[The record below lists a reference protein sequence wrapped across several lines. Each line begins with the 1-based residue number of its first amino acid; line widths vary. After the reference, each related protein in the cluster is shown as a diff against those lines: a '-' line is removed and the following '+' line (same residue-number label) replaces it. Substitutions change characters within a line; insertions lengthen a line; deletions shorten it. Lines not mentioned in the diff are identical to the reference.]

1 MQPDFYS
8 EEDAIVGKIFVHIG
22 KTKKG
27 QDYKLAD
34 DILKM
39 LLLEK
44 MQNRTYRKIIVVCD
58 EEAQRKLAGTS
69 VLAACI
75 KQFAIEVRR
84 IELEEDVRMLLTA
97 AQARQKMTN
106 A

>member
-1 MQPDFYS
+1 MQPDFHS
-8 EEDAIVGKIFVHIG
+8 EEDAIVGKIFVHIE

-44 MQNRTYRKIIVVCD
+44 MQNRTYR
-58 EEAQRKLAGTS
+58 
-69 VLAACI
+69 
-75 KQFAIEVRR
+75 
-84 IELEEDVRMLLTA
+84 LLL
-97 AQARQKMTN
+97 K
-106 A
+106 

>member
-8 EEDAIVGKIFVHIG
+8 EEDAIVGKIFVHIE

-44 MQNRTYRKIIVVCD
+44 MQNRTYR
-58 EEAQRKLAGTS
+58 
-69 VLAACI
+69 
-75 KQFAIEVRR
+75 
-84 IELEEDVRMLLTA
+84 LLL
-97 AQARQKMTN
+97 K
-106 A
+106 

>member
-44 MQNRTYRKIIVVCD
+44 MQNRTYR
-58 EEAQRKLAGTS
+58 
-69 VLAACI
+69 
-75 KQFAIEVRR
+75 
-84 IELEEDVRMLLTA
+84 LLL
-97 AQARQKMTN
+97 K
-106 A
+106 